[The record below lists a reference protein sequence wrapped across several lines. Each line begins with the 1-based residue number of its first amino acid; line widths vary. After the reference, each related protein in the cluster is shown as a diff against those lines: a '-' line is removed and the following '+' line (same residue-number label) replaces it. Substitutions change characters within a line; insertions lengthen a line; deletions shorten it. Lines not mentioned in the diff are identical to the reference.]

1 MSTEGRIVGI
11 IHRVKDET
19 EKPEF
24 EIIRR
29 EAMSWQQPP
38 ENVRACQHGKFILD
52 EKWATV
58 TCGRCGE
65 KVDAFS
71 ALMYYAL
78 NHQATEQQ
86 YDRMVAAEISMHNE
100 ELKRLARLRDATEEN
115 RKEIERLTGWS
126 FEGGVNELREASS
139 RIRREI
145 YDRKLA
151 KRAALRR
158 PPLSRS

>member
-1 MSTEGRIVGI
+1 MENEGRIVGI
-11 IHRVKDET
+11 IHQVKDDA

-29 EAMSWQQPP
+29 DESWKQPP

-58 TCGRCGE
+58 ACGRCGE

-71 ALMYYAL
+71 ALMYYAQ
-78 NHQATEQQ
+78 NHEAINRH
-86 YDRMVAAEISMHNE
+86 YDRMVAAETALHKE
-100 ELKRLARLRDATEEN
+100 ELKRLSRLRDATEEH
-115 RKEIERLTGWS
+115 RQEIGRLTGWS
-126 FEGGVNELREASS
+126 FRGGVNELRDAVR

-145 YDRKLA
+145 LDRKSA
-151 KRAALRR
+151 KR
-158 PPLSRS
+158 SREG